1 MQKNIRVN
9 FTNDSKTPDFIV
21 DLKEWNGAPM
31 THSFISEQI
40 QSLINDLENGDAKGF
55 TYSLCGDTLVLVTD
69 EDDRDFPYAVTVSKV
84 AHRGL
89 ARKAE
94 W

>member
-31 THSFISEQI
+31 THSFISEVI

-69 EDDRDFPYAVTVSKV
+69 EDGKDFPYVVSVCKVT
-84 AHRGL
+84 HRGF